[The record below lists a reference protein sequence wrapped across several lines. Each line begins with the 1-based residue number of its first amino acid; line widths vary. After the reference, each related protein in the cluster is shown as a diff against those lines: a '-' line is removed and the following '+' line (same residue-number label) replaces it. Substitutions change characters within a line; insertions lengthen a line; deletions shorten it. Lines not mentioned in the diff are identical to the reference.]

1 MATRMALAL
10 VPQSLV
16 RPTLVASSTSW
27 SADEDFNV
35 LLDALIAYDK
45 SNTRRLVVI
54 VTGKGELRRRFE
66 ERYASLH
73 LQNVRIATAW
83 LSTKDYCCLLA
94 CADVGVSLHASTSG
108 LDLPMKVVDMFGVG
122 LPVLQ
127 LNFPCVSELVEDG
140 VNGVL
145 FEDAASLARELAKVS
160 GRGDALQK
168 LREGAGLQERWGGM
182 WARCVAP
189 VVERAFRSS
198 DE

>member
-1 MATRMALAL
+1 M
-10 VPQSLV
+10 
-16 RPTLVASSTSW
+16 VASSTSW
-27 SADEDFNV
+27 SADEDFDV
-35 LLDALIAYDK
+35 LLDALVAYDK
-45 SNTRRLVVI
+45 ANTRRLVVV

-66 ERYASLH
+66 ERYATLH
-73 LQNVRIATAW
+73 LQHVRVATAW

-127 LNFPCVSELVEDG
+127 LRFPCVSELVEDG
-140 VNGVL
+140 ANGVL

-182 WARCVAP
+182 WGRAVEP
-189 VVERAFRSS
+189 VLGPAFRAR
-198 DE
+198 E